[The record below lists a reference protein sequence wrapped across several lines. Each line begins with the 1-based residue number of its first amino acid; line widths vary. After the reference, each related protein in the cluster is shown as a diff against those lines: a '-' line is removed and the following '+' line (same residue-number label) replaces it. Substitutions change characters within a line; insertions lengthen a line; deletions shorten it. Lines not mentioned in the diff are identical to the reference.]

1 MKRFESDTSAPR
13 RSFLSRTPTALAL
26 LGLGHPKVFA
36 QAYPAKPL
44 RIIVAVAPGGPTDH
58 LARLIGQ
65 KLAQAWG
72 QPVTIDNRPGAGQ
85 LIGTAAAAKAPADGY
100 TLLMTTNVFPV
111 NTFLYAKLP
120 YDPQKDFVP
129 VSLVASA
136 SLTLVVNPEL
146 KVSTLSELIAYAKQN
161 PGKLNFGSSGVS
173 SSLRFAVELL
183 KSMAGIEMTHVPFS
197 GAAPM
202 MTALLGNV
210 VQLAIV
216 DSKVAKVPI
225 DAGRVRAL
233 AVTSAARS
241 PNMPNVPTISEEG
254 LRGYA
259 AGSWFG
265 LLAPAGTPAP
275 VVEKI
280 QAEVAR
286 ILKMPDVAQNLA
298 DHDEVPIGST
308 PAEFAAYI
316 NAESEKWGKIIK
328 DNNITAQ

>member
-1 MKRFESDTSAPR
+1 MKHITAFALAHR
-13 RSFLSRTPTALAL
+13 RAFLSHAVAVLAL
-26 LGLGHPKVFA
+26 LGLGPTAAFA

-65 KLAQAWG
+65 KLSQAWG

-85 LIGTAAAAKAPADGY
+85 LIGTAAAAKAPGDGY

-111 NTFLYAKLP
+111 NSFLHAKLP

-136 SLTLVVNPEL
+136 SLTLVVNPAL
-146 KVSTLSELIAYAKQN
+146 QVSTLNELIAYAKQN
-161 PGKLNFGSSGVS
+161 PGKLNFGSSGAS

-183 KSMAGIEMTHVPFS
+183 KSMAGIEMTHVPFN

-202 MTALLGNV
+202 MTALMGNV

-233 AVTSAARS
+233 AVTSEARS
-241 PNMPNVPTISEEG
+241 PNMPQVPTVSEQG
-254 LRGYA
+254 LRGYS

-265 LLAPAGTPAP
+265 LLAPAGTPAS
-275 VVEKI
+275 VVDTI
-280 QAEVAR
+280 QTEVSR
-286 ILKMPDVAQNLA
+286 ILKMPDVQENLA
-298 DHDEVPIGST
+298 SHDELPIGST
-308 PAEFAAYI
+308 PAEFSAFI